1 MSEHSPPTFG
11 DSDDSDF
18 DADDGGVAAS
28 DGETTD
34 ADSARPETATERT
47 NNDTEGERT
56 ESVGLETESEVPD
69 ADSTEEVSDAD
80 SGGVETGAGA
90 VVAALERAGAE
101 TLFGVQGGAIMP
113 VYDALYDSDLRHVT
127 MAHEQGAAHAAD
139 AFGIVSGTPGV
150 CLATSGPGATNLAT
164 GIADADMD
172 SDPMVALTGQVPTEF
187 VGNDAFQETDTTG
200 LTAPITKTNYFAQSA
215 NDVGDTVGEA
225 FALAREGRP
234 GPTLVDLPKDVTQA
248 ETQAEPG
255 EASTP
260 DTYDPQMDADESAV
274 AEAARTLERAEK
286 PIILAGGGVVKGEAS
301 DELRKFAR
309 EYEIP
314 VATSMPAVGCF
325 PEDDDLAMEMVGMH
339 GTGYA
344 NMATTH
350 CDVMLA
356 VGCRFD
362 DRLTGGVET
371 FAPEAELVHVDIDPA
386 EISKNV
392 HADVA
397 LVGDA
402 GTVLEQLDAEMG
414 RATDADPEEIA
425 DGYREWR
432 DQCQQWKEEYPMDYQ
447 TPDDEPLKPQFV
459 VEAFDEAT
467 GDDAIVT
474 TGVGQHQMWAVQYWT
489 FREPRTWVSSH
500 GLGTMGYGL
509 PAAIGAKMAAPDRE
523 VVSFEGDGSLLMT
536 IQELAVAVRE
546 NLDVTVAV
554 LNNEYIGMVR
564 QWQDAFF
571 EGRHSA
577 SEYSWC
583 PEFDKLAEA
592 FGAKGFAVSEYDEV
606 AETIEA
612 ALAHDGPSVVD
623 FRIDPAEN
631 VYPMVP
637 SGGANGEFALTE
649 DQL

>member
-1 MSEHSPPTFG
+1 MT
-11 DSDDSDF
+11 
-18 DADDGGVAAS
+18 ADDARTEP
-28 DGETTD
+28 ETT
-34 ADSARPETATERT
+34 
-47 NNDTEGERT
+47 
-56 ESVGLETESEVPD
+56 ESGPT
-69 ADSTEEVSDAD
+69 
-80 SGGVETGAGA
+80 TGAEA
-90 VVAALERAGAE
+90 VVTALERAGAE

-127 MAHEQGAAHAAD
+127 MAHEQAAAHAAD
-139 AFGIVSGTPGV
+139 AYGIVSGTPGV
-150 CLATSGPGATNLAT
+150 CLATSGPGATNLTT

-200 LTAPITKTNYFAQSA
+200 LTAPITKTNYFAQRA
-215 NDVGDTVGEA
+215 DDVGDTVGEA
-225 FALAREGRP
+225 FALAGAGRP

-248 ETQAEPG
+248 ETDAEPG
-255 EASTP
+255 EAETP
-260 DTYDPQMDADESAV
+260 ETYNPQTV
-274 AEAARTLERAEK
+274 AEEESVAAAARTLERAEK
-286 PIILAGGGVVKGEAS
+286 PVVLAGGGVVKGEAS
-301 DELRKFAR
+301 EQLREFAR
-309 EYEIP
+309 RYQIP
-314 VATSMPAVGCF
+314 VATSMPAVGAF
-325 PEDDDLAMEMVGMH
+325 PEDDDLAVEMVGMH

-371 FAPEAELVHVDIDPA
+371 FAPDAEVVHVDIDPA

-392 HADVA
+392 YADVP

-402 GTVLEQLDAEMG
+402 ATVLEQLDDEMG
-414 RATDADPEEIA
+414 GETGADPDDIA

-432 DQCQQWKEEYPMDYQ
+432 DQCQQWKAEYPMDYR
-447 TPDDEPLKPQFV
+447 TPSETSSDEPSTSSKTAERPDGEPLKPQFV
-459 VEAFDEAT
+459 VEALDEAT
-467 GDDAIVT
+467 DDDAIVT

-509 PAAIGAKMAAPDRE
+509 PAAIGAKLAAPDRE
-523 VVSFEGDGSLLMT
+523 VVSFEGDGSFLMT

-546 NLDVTVAV
+546 NLDITVAV

-592 FGAKGFAVSEYDEV
+592 FGAQGLSVSSYDEV
-606 AETIEA
+606 PDAIESA
-612 ALAHDGPSVVD
+612 MAHDGPSVVD
-623 FRIDPAEN
+623 FRIDPDEN

-637 SGGANGEFALTE
+637 SGGANGEFALSE